1 MVLTVHHKQRIYQI
15 VNTQFRFARLAAN
28 NFIFSISSRSAEH
41 HVNSIFAREGIK
53 HYSMN
58 TLLYVIWTIDP
69 TLFDLGFL
77 SVRWYGILFAMAF
90 MAGFYILQWMLKR
103 ENQPAAWM
111 DSVFLTV
118 MIGTILG
125 ARLGHVFFYQWDYY
139 QQNLMEIPM
148 IWKGGLASHGAA
160 IGILISLYI
169 WSKRVS
175 KKSMLWILDRVV
187 ILVALS
193 GLFIRGGNFMNHEIV
208 GKPTQTESGVK
219 FMRNYDDIS
228 PNDVQQIT
236 HMDVFEGKNLDR
248 GKLNA
253 AYDEL
258 LTNPAYTSIIEQVPN
273 RYPAQLYEALAYFL
287 IFLVLMA
294 AYILT
299 AAGTMN
305 GLLFGVYLT
314 TAFTARFFIEFL
326 KEVQVDFEESMVLD
340 MGQWLSIP
348 LVIAGV
354 FFVIRAVMLKN
365 KETSPS

>member
-1 MVLTVHHKQRIYQI
+1 
-15 VNTQFRFARLAAN
+15 
-28 NFIFSISSRSAEH
+28 
-41 HVNSIFAREGIK
+41 
-53 HYSMN
+53 MN

-69 TLFDLGFL
+69 TLFELGFL

-90 MAGFYILQWMLKR
+90 MAGFYIIQWIFKR

-139 QQNLMEIPM
+139 QHNLMEIPM

-160 IGILISLYI
+160 IGIILSLYF

-175 KKSMLWILDRVV
+175 KKSILWILDRVV
-187 ILVALS
+187 IVVALS

-236 HMDVFEGKNLDR
+236 HMEVFTGQNLDR
-248 GKLNA
+248 NKLNA

-258 LTNPAYTSIIEQVPN
+258 LTNPEYAEIIEQVPN
-273 RYPAQLYEALAYFL
+273 RYPAQLYEAIAYFVVF
-287 IFLVLMA
+287 IALMA
-294 AYILT
+294 VYLLT
-299 AAGTMN
+299 AAGSMN
-305 GLLFGVYLT
+305 GLMFGMFLSI
-314 TAFTARFFIEFL
+314 AFTARFFIEFL
-326 KEVQVDFEESMVLD
+326 KEVQVAFEESMTLD

-348 LVIAGV
+348 LVLAGI
-354 FFVIRAVMLKN
+354 FFIVRAIVNKN